1 MRFVFSSRIL
11 GRLSLFLIAFLGL
24 LLWIV
29 RTGRKEVSAADRKYM
44 QGQISQGYVEVTN
57 TVVAIANQLEEIS
70 PRPDRPK
77 IAIFC
82 DRDSWERQRNAIGS
96 AQSLD
101 TNYLVDVP
109 NGSILFNAQGFEP
122 LNDGNKRKILWAM
135 AELSLRSDDPK
146 RVEAFVARWTNELKS
161 SGDLMPILLVLSMM
175 IGSFQVGAKGSGP

>member
-57 TVVAIANQLEEIS
+57 TVVAIANQFEEIS

-101 TNYLVDVP
+101 TKTPTTSLMFLTDQSSSMRRDSSHSMTEIR
-109 NGSILFNAQGFEP
+109 GRSCGRW
-122 LNDGNKRKILWAM
+122 LN
-135 AELSLRSDDPK
+135 SRSDQTTQSGLRHSLLAGRMNS
-146 RVEAFVARWTNELKS
+146 RV
-161 SGDLMPILLVLSMM
+161 
-175 IGSFQVGAKGSGP
+175 QVT

>member
-1 MRFVFSSRIL
+1 MGMSVMRFVFSSRIL
-11 GRLSLFLIAFLGL
+11 GRLSLFPIAFLGL

-44 QGQISQGYVEVTN
+44 QGQISQGCVEVTN

-101 TNYLVDVP
+101 TSYLVDVP

-122 LNDGNKRKILWAM
+122 LNEVVRGRSCGRWLN
-135 AELSLRSDDPK
+135 SRSDQTTQSGLRHSLLAGRMNS
-146 RVEAFVARWTNELKS
+146 RV
-161 SGDLMPILLVLSMM
+161 
-175 IGSFQVGAKGSGP
+175 QVT